1 MLVIDPPQLPIKVLP
16 RFIKNEK
23 EEEFEIRRQLPIE
36 KFRSEINLQKKWSEK
51 YQECFMKIDTEM
63 IMYLTGH
70 FKNNEVCDGLIKQ
83 RMGD

>member
-1 MLVIDPPQLPIKVLP
+1 MLVIDPPQLPRKV
-16 RFIKNEK
+16 KKEK

-51 YQECFMKIDTEM
+51 CQECFMKTDTEM

-70 FKNNEVCDGLIKQ
+70 FKNNEVCDALIKQ